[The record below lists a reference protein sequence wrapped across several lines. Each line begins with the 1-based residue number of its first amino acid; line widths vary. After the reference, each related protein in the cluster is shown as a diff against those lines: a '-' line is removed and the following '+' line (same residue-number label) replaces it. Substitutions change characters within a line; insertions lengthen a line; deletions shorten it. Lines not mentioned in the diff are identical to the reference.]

1 MKRST
6 RNEAQ
11 PKTAQTD
18 RDPQNLSERAIP
30 EANPLGE
37 SGAALETL
45 RIRHAALRI
54 ERWPR
59 ANVMES
65 RSDHGESAA
74 LRLAAQRLR
83 RPPRRRTPLH
93 CLRPAPGAEARF
105 ALMIANFSRVE
116 VPYAHA
122 AIVRAIIYNIER
134 SLTFYVGALKRLG
147 WSAPTLMPLAGSLLI
162 YRCTRSVRFSDLR
175 EYER

>member
-1 MKRST
+1 
-6 RNEAQ
+6 
-11 PKTAQTD
+11 
-18 RDPQNLSERAIP
+18 
-30 EANPLGE
+30 
-37 SGAALETL
+37 
-45 RIRHAALRI
+45 
-54 ERWPR
+54 
-59 ANVMES
+59 
-65 RSDHGESAA
+65 
-74 LRLAAQRLR
+74 
-83 RPPRRRTPLH
+83 
-93 CLRPAPGAEARF
+93 
-105 ALMIANFSRVE
+105 MIANFSRVE